1 VQETQETRSG
11 IEPDRKKKH
20 APLFRCKKHEETLYQ
35 NLKKHEGMFAEGGH
49 DTLRQILFPP
59 PSLSSKNQ
67 TEKAAENWR
76 CCVGLL
82 LPPAATAAAHK
93 R

>member
-1 VQETQETRSG
+1 MKNRK
-11 IEPDRKKKH
+11 IHLHKIIDR
-20 APLFRCKKHEETLYQ
+20 P
-35 NLKKHEGMFAEGGH
+35 
-49 DTLRQILFPP
+49 RQILFPP